1 MKRLDKG
8 VGKISSFNIL
18 NYKVNHDSK
27 CFIIAEIGH
36 NHQGNLDTCI
46 EMFKSAKL
54 NGADA
59 VKLQKRENK
68 SLYSSKTYNAIY
80 NSENSYGRTYGEH
93 REFLE
98 FQKSDYEFLI
108 QVANDLGIVFFATA
122 FDIPSA
128 DFLMELDM
136 PAIKIASGDLR
147 SVQLLEHCSKFQ
159 KPMIISTGASEIK
172 DVSRAADLIN
182 SINTNLAIL
191 QCTAEYPANYS
202 HLDLRII
209 QEYST
214 MFPNNV
220 IGYSGHE
227 NGIAMPLAAFALGAR
242 IIEKHFTLDR
252 TMKGTDHAF
261 SLEPTG
267 LRKLRRDLDRLH
279 LALGDGVKKI
289 YEEEMAPLTK
299 MSKKIVA
306 KTFIEKNQV
315 VKSSDIDFKIANSGL
330 WPYQTE
336 EVIGKRA
343 RNIIEIDSTITTDD
357 IY

>member
-242 IIEKHFTLDR
+242 II
-252 TMKGTDHAF
+252 DHAF

>member
-18 NYKVNHDSK
+18 NYKVSHDSK

-68 SLYSSKTYNAIY
+68 SLYSSETYNAIY

-98 FQKSDYEFLI
+98 FQKSDYEVLI

-136 PAIKIASGDLR
+136 PAFKIASGDLR
-147 SVQLLEHCSKFQ
+147 SVQLLEYCSKFQ
-159 KPMIISTGASEIK
+159 KPMIISTGASEMK
-172 DVSRAADLIN
+172 DVSRAVDLIN
-182 SINTNLAIL
+182 GINTNLAIL

-289 YEEEMAPLTK
+289 YEEELAPLHK
-299 MSKKIVA
+299 MSKK
-306 KTFIEKNQV
+306 
-315 VKSSDIDFKIANSGL
+315 KIG
-330 WPYQTE
+330 
-336 EVIGKRA
+336 RA
-343 RNIIEIDSTITTDD
+343 HV
-357 IY
+357 

>member
-18 NYKVNHDSK
+18 NYKVSHDSK

-68 SLYSSKTYNAIY
+68 SLYSSETYNAIY

-98 FQKSDYEFLI
+98 FQKSDYEVLI

-136 PAIKIASGDLR
+136 PAFKIASGDLR
-147 SVQLLEHCSKFQ
+147 SVQLLEYCSKFQ
-159 KPMIISTGASEIK
+159 KPMIISTGASEMK
-172 DVSRAADLIN
+172 DVSRAVDLIN
-182 SINTNLAIL
+182 GINTNLAIL

-289 YEEEMAPLTK
+289 YEEELAPLHK

-315 VKSSDIDFKIANSGL
+315 IKSSDIDFKIANTGL

-343 RNIIEIDSTITTDD
+343 RNIIDVDSIISTNDT
-357 IY
+357 Y